1 MGTLNN
7 ETTRTQL
14 SILREYLILHREID
28 KPTARRLCD
37 CDRLGARMYDLR
49 AEGMNIVTVRMTKKN
64 RLGHPTTYAVYRLAD
79 DIPGLTAQ
87 REV

>member
-1 MGTLNN
+1 MGTLKN
-7 ETTRTQL
+7 ETTQTQL
-14 SILREYLILHREID
+14 AILREYLILHREID

-49 AEGMNIVTVRMTKKN
+49 AEGMNIVTVRKTKKN

-79 DIPGLTAQ
+79 NIDVPHLQG
-87 REV
+87 EG